1 MNFHSLQKEQE
12 LSRRDAKTQRLAKK
26 NSLRILCVSA
36 PLRALLLFG
45 FGNSNA
51 AVLCCLFAISV
62 IWGCAGSK
70 VISTTAKPAVRSNID
85 APEVM
90 AWGNL
95 NGIRVEGELMEFKTS
110 LRVVHADWSKFN
122 ETAKERQSQRHRYT
136 RTGNTQTASARLD
149 SLFFIQ
155 VIEETGSG
163 LATIAVQC
171 SSRADTNLAGAFF
184 CIELPGADYSNGTVE
199 LTNAAATDG
208 KEISFATPLPD
219 GQLEYARTIASGA
232 RFNSPRRRLEVTL
245 ATPAEIIVRR
255 DSVRENKNIHVYLTL
270 LSDNVR
276 VGQTAGNTFTLKAS
290 GEIDKNPVEL
300 VLDPLRPGQVFDGF
314 GGNFRLQ
321 NPRTDPPV
329 IQYNLDNMRVAWGRV
344 EMPWQFWHPEE
355 NVDPIAAAQVGNIHP
370 RVHAAMQMAQRLAQR
385 DIPVIVSAWS
395 APAWA
400 IIGDPRDAFRPQPG
414 GLRGYPLNPE
424 KMEKIYQSLGAYL
437 LYLKQQYGVE
447 AFAFSFNE
455 SDLGI
460 NVRQTAEEHRDFI
473 KGLGAHLA
481 AIGLA
486 TKLLLGD
493 TSDAWPIDFI
503 KSAMNDLEAVKY
515 INAVSFHSWRG
526 CTDEILAQW
535 SEAAQKLNVPLLVG
549 EGSTDAAAWTY
560 PQIFD
565 ESSFA
570 LHEINLYTRICG
582 LSQPKSILQWQLTS
596 DYSLLAGG
604 GVFGNDKEPLRPT
617 QRFWNLKQLA
627 ATPAGAF
634 ALPISCDAPNITS
647 AAFGNLANGQYA
659 VHLVN
664 TGATRA
670 ATLTGLPANLKELR
684 IYVTDGARGM
694 EEGKRISAANG
705 KAQFTLEAVSFTTLM
720 SVQ

>member
-1 MNFHSLQKEQE
+1 MKVDILQEEQK
-12 LSRRDAKTQRLAKK
+12 LSRRDAKTQRPAKK
-26 NSLRILCVSA
+26 NALRVLCGSA
-36 PLRALLLFG
+36 PLRALLFCAFG
-45 FGNSNA
+45 RA
-51 AVLCCLFAISV
+51 KAMMLCFLLAISF
-62 IWGCAGSK
+62 ICGCAGSK
-70 VISTTAKPAVRSNID
+70 MVSTTSKPAARSNVD

-95 NGIRVEGELMEFKTS
+95 NGIRVAGELMEFKTS
-110 LRVVHADWSKFN
+110 VRVVHADWTKFH
-122 ETAKERQSQRHRYT
+122 ETAKERQSQRHRYHRDGNLQT
-136 RTGNTQTASARLD
+136 TTGILD
-149 SLFFIQ
+149 SLFFTQ
-155 VIEETGSG
+155 TFEESGPG
-163 LATIAVQC
+163 LAAIAVQC
-171 SSRADTNLAGAFF
+171 SSRADTNFTGAFF
-184 CIELPGADYSNGTVE
+184 CIELPNADYAEAKAQFIG
-199 LTNAAATDG
+199 AQPATAN
-208 KEISFATPLPD
+208 EISFAANSQSEL
-219 GQLEYARTIASGA
+219 ARATVSGA
-232 RFNSPRRRLEVTL
+232 RFVALRRQLEVTL
-245 ATPAEIIVRR
+245 AAPTEMIIHR
-255 DSVRENKNIHVYLTL
+255 DSTAANKNIHIYFALFANSVKP
-270 LSDNVR
+270 
-276 VGQTAGNTFTLKAS
+276 GQIAQNTFTLKAA
-290 GEIDKNPVEL
+290 GKIDKNPVTL
-300 VLDPLRPGQVFDGF
+300 TLDPSRPGRVFDGF

-344 EMPWQFWHPEE
+344 EMPWQFWHAEE
-355 NVDPIAAAQVGNIHP
+355 NVDPIAAAKAGNLHQ
-370 RVHAAMQMAQRLAQR
+370 RVHGAMDMARRLAQR
-385 DIPVIVSAWS
+385 NMPVIVSAWS

-424 KMEKIYQSLGAYL
+424 KMEKIYQSIGAYL

-481 AIGLA
+481 SLGLA

-503 KSAMNDLEAVKY
+503 KPGMNDLEAIKY
-515 INAVSFHSWRG
+515 INAISFHSWRG

-535 SEAAQKLNVPLLVG
+535 SAAAQALNVPLLVG

-565 ESSFA
+565 EPSFA
-570 LHEINLYTRICG
+570 LHEINLYTRICA

-627 ATPAGAF
+627 STPAGAF
-634 ALPISCDAPNITS
+634 ALPISCNNPNITS
-647 AAFGNLANGQYA
+647 AAFGNLVNDEYA
-659 VHLVN
+659 VHIVN
-664 TGATRA
+664 SGATRA
-670 ATLTGLPANLKELR
+670 ATLTGLPADLKELR
-684 IYVTDGARGM
+684 IYITDSSRGM
-694 EEGKRISAANG
+694 AEGKRISVVNG
-705 KAQFTLEAVSFTTLM
+705 EAQFMLAAVSFTTLL
-720 SVQ
+720 SVK